1 MSAGL
6 IGAIT
11 GLAVA
16 IGSVVFLRALSSRVD
31 LPETRQVLKVSGF
44 VQLVALPLM
53 GWFAGSY
60 FAGE

>member
-6 IGAIT
+6 IGAAT

-16 IGSVVFLRALSSRVD
+16 LGSVAFLRALSNRVD
-31 LPETRQVLKVSGF
+31 LPETRHVLKVSGL

>member
-16 IGSVVFLRALSSRVD
+16 IGSVVFLRALSNRVD